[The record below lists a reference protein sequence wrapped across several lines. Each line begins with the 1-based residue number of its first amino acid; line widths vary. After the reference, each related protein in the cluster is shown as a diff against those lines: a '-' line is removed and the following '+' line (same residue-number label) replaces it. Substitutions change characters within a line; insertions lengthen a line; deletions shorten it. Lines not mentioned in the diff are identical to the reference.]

1 MDEEDLGEH
10 HMPGSA
16 TQVDSTTPNTN
27 TVTQIE
33 SIKSLC
39 GQKGEEIITAIGR
52 AISDRRNIKLVE
64 KLDKYGLGY
73 APSRNDLEL

>member
-16 TQVDSTTPNTN
+16 TQVDSTTPNT
-27 TVTQIE
+27 VTQIE

-39 GQKGEEIITAIGR
+39 G
-52 AISDRRNIKLVE
+52 
-64 KLDKYGLGY
+64 
-73 APSRNDLEL
+73 